1 MDPYKSALKL
11 LPIVFERLGGPPAT
25 VADVGCNDGS
35 WLRAATEL
43 GVSRV
48 MGLDAFES
56 THMQIPA
63 SASLTI
69 VDLNNLDPIDPLAFA
84 PGSLLSMIPFDLV
97 LCLETAE
104 HLKPASAEALVEL
117 VDQLAGSRLGSSILW
132 SAAIPGQGPYGEEDN
147 PGVHHNEQEPEYWED
162 QFLARG
168 YRIDRTTSEK
178 LRAVKDVDPWYRSSV
193 VLLTRG
199 LTETAI

>member
-1 MDPYKSALKL
+1 MDPYKSALGL

-84 PGSLLSMIPFDLV
+84 PGGLLEMVPFDLV

-104 HLKPASAEALVEL
+104 HLKPSSGPALVTL
-117 VDQLAGSRLGSSILW
+117 VDELAKLQGAVLW
-132 SAAIPGQGPYGEEDN
+132 SAAVPGQGPYGEEDD
-147 PGVHHNEQEPEYWED
+147 PGAHHNEQEPSFWED
-162 QFLARG
+162 QFLALG

-178 LRAVKDVDPWYRSSV
+178 LRAVKDVDPWYRSSI

-199 LTETAI
+199 L

>member
-1 MDPYKSALKL
+1 MDPYKSALGL

-35 WLRAATEL
+35 WLRAAAEL
-43 GVSRV
+43 GVQRV

-69 VDLNNLDPIDPLAFA
+69 VDLNNLDQNYPLAFA
-84 PGSLLSMIPFDLV
+84 PGLLLDMVPFDLV

-104 HLKPASAEALVEL
+104 HLKPASAESLVKL
-117 VDQLAGSRLGSSILW
+117 VDALAGLRLRASILW
-132 SAAIPGQGPYGEEDN
+132 SAAVPGQGPYGEEDN
-147 PGVHHNEQEPEYWED
+147 PGVHHNEQPPEYWED
-162 QFLARG
+162 QFIARG
-168 YRIDRTTSEK
+168 YKIDRVTSEK
-178 LRAVKDVDPWYRSSV
+178 LHAVNDVDPWYRGSI

-199 LTETAI
+199 L